1 MDLTPIVPAGR
12 QVIERYGN
20 GGFRV
25 TGVDHRGSIL
35 ILPDATMAWAP
46 TAADILTIDDFTP
59 LFGKA
64 QILLL
69 GCGERMAL
77 VPAGLRDALRDQGL
91 IVDSM
96 RTDAACRTYNVLM
109 AEDRRVAGALIAV

>member
-25 TGVDHRGSIL
+25 TGVDHQGSIL
-35 ILPDATMAWAP
+35 VLPDATMVWAP
-46 TAADILTIDDFTP
+46 ESTDGLTIDDFAP
-59 LFGKA
+59 LFGRA

-69 GCGERMAL
+69 GCGKRMEM
-77 VPAGLRDALRDQGL
+77 VPTGLRIALRDQGL

-109 AEDRRVAGALIAV
+109 AEDRRVAAALIAI

>member
-1 MDLTPIVPAGR
+1 MDLTPIIPAGR

-25 TGVDHRGSIL
+25 TGVDHKGSIL
-35 ILPDATMAWAP
+35 VLPDATIAWAP
-46 TAADILTIDDFTP
+46 VSMSGLAIDDFAA

-69 GCGERMAL
+69 GCGERMAM
-77 VPAGLRDALRDQGL
+77 VPVSLRDGLRAEGL
-91 IVDSM
+91 VVDSM

-109 AEDRRVAGALIAV
+109 AEDRRVAAALIAV